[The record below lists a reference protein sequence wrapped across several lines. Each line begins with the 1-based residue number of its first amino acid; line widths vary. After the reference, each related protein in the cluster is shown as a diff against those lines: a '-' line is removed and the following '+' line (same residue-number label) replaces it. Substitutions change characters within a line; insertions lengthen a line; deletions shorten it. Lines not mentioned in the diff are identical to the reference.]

1 MLFLAVFLAAL
12 PAIRYDFHG
21 QVSFP
26 GGSYDQTNKKPALR

>member
-12 PAIRYDFHG
+12 PAIRYDFHW
-21 QVSFP
+21 VSFP